1 MCELCIFNYATI
13 HLIFLIWEE
22 VQSLAI
28 QKGKSTRIRKFLGS
42 HFRYHFLQ
50 KEKRYFVSL
59 TVSDLDQ
66 GQYPS
71 APSPSSDVRP
81 KKRCILPS
89 FLLSSEVTE
98 AEILWAIQTVLTHM
112 SLHSCDGISKLFSR
126 MLSDSMI
133 AKSFTLGKMKCSYFF
148 NFSIAL
154 YLKELIV
161 AELNSSNFFV
171 TCYDESLNRVF
182 QEEQM
187 GMVLRYFNNKSCLV
201 ETSYFNSTFLKQ
213 PNSHNLHDK
222 LLESLSTHDLRKL
235 LQVSM
240 DGPNVNWDVLKPHS
254 SYREQTE

>member
-1 MCELCIFNYATI
+1 MQL
-13 HLIFLIWEE
+13 
-22 VQSLAI
+22 
-28 QKGKSTRIRKFLGS
+28 
-42 HFRYHFLQ
+42 
-50 KEKRYFVSL
+50 
-59 TVSDLDQ
+59 
-66 GQYPS
+66 
-71 APSPSSDVRP
+71 
-81 KKRCILPS
+81 
-89 FLLSSEVTE
+89 
-98 AEILWAIQTVLTHM
+98 
-112 SLHSCDGISKLFSR
+112 
-126 MLSDSMI
+126 
-133 AKSFTLGKMKCSYFF
+133 FF

-254 SYREQTE
+254 SYREQTEWVLQVDQHLQLGFHLLTWYPGNRTDRNRLWNQQSFTCNVENIQ